1 MVCKDLSLIGMRVD
15 KGNNNNPRGS
25 TSTTCHHIKKEN
37 YANKMI
43 QSNVHSRVMT
53 GKIAGKR
60 DISSIFS
67 PVTTK
72 TTNFINERFHAFCF
86 VCMSEYA

>member
-1 MVCKDLSLIGMRVD
+1 MQ
-15 KGNNNNPRGS
+15 
-25 TSTTCHHIKKEN
+25 
-37 YANKMI
+37 NKMI
-43 QSNVHSRVMT
+43 QSNVHSLVMT

-86 VCMSEYA
+86 VWMSEYV